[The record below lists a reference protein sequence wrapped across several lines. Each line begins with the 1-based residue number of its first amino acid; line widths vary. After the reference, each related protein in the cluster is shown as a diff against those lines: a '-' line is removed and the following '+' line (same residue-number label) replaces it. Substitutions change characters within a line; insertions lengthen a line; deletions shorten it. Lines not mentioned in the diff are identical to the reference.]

1 MDIICRYLSNINRY
15 AACKCQS
22 MRFDGLAIGINGW
35 PGAGAGLQGD
45 KS

>member
-1 MDIICRYLSNINRY
+1 MDIICRYLSKYQWIC
-15 AACKCQS
+15 CKCQS

-35 PGAGAGLQGD
+35 PCAGAGLQGD